1 MEQLLRRVWRLI
13 GAAPTLL
20 WGSALVVLSGIFLW
34 RARSELGSISAEL
47 RTAKLEWLIA
57 LLLFSILTQAL
68 NGLKLQLLLR
78 RLGCAVPYPE
88 VVSAQL
94 QRQVILTVVPVG
106 SAPSAVLFARRFAR
120 YGVTTPIML
129 MALMLFSL
137 LGHGSFIAVLVPVFG
152 WLAITGSL
160 STTVLIAAVA
170 LVVAVLVVSGVG
182 LTTLQRGSI
191 PLWAQRRLPH
201 RVTGFI
207 DEALATGVPA
217 QGLAAPFA
225 IAISVDL
232 LGIAMLWTALR
243 SLGAPS
249 SLEIAAGGYVIGT
262 LFLMIAPL
270 FQGIGIVE
278 ITMALALERL
288 GVPTAEAF
296 GATLLYRLGEV
307 WVPLAV
313 GIAIQIR
320 AQEHLRRLPRNLPA
334 LMTGATGL
342 LSVLSVMAPT
352 IPARFN
358 RIEDYAFFDPHD
370 VSRTFSLVSG
380 ALLIA
385 LSLALLRRR
394 LVAWW
399 CAVGLLS
406 FLIVSHLF
414 KRHDQIVAVIAGV
427 NLAVL
432 LITRRRFR
440 VRSDVPT
447 MRRGVALFFGSLA
460 FALAY
465 GTLGFWLLDRREFNI
480 DFSIGRSLEE
490 TLLLFFNLGG
500 TDLDPHTR
508 YADWF
513 LDSVSVVG
521 VVSLTVAVGALLRP
535 VVWRRRTLPHER
547 AEAERLIARYGR
559 SSLDE
564 FKVWPDK
571 VYFFGSDRR
580 SVICYGVRG
589 AVAVALGDPVAPDDA
604 AFERVVAEFLDFCDA
619 NAWRAAFHQ
628 VGPEHLATYR
638 EADLDALK
646 VGEDAIVDLTTWTMS
661 GHAMKPF
668 RAVVNRLAR
677 EGYTICH
684 HDPPLPN
691 ALLAELREVSDAW
704 LTLPGR
710 RERGFTLGQW
720 DDAYVR
726 RSPVFTLSSSDGR
739 IVAFI
744 NLIRD
749 GVPGEGTFD
758 LMRHR
763 PDAPNG
769 SMDALLVRLAEHL
782 RDHGYSRM
790 SLGMVP
796 FADVGT
802 GEADPVLERG
812 LRLLVERME
821 RFFSY
826 RGLRLYKEKYH
837 PIWEPRYLIF
847 QSEVALPQIA
857 LAIIQLTEGTTSG

>member
-1 MEQLLRRVWRLI
+1 MEQFLRRVWRLI

-20 WGSALVVLSGIFLW
+20 WGSALVLLSGIFIW
-34 RARSELGSISAEL
+34 RARSELSTIGAEL
-47 RTAKLEWLIA
+47 RTAKLQWLIA
-57 LLLFSILTQAL
+57 LLLFAILTQAL
-68 NGLKLQLLLR
+68 NGLKLQLLMR
-78 RLGCAVPYPE
+78 RLGCNVPYPE
-88 VVSAQL
+88 VASAQL
-94 QRQVILTVVPVG
+94 QRQMILTIVPVG

-120 YGVTTPIML
+120 FGATTPIML
-129 MALMLFSL
+129 TALMLFSL
-137 LGHGSFIAVLVPVFG
+137 LGHGSFVAVLIPVFG
-152 WLAITGSL
+152 WLAITGSI
-160 STTVLIAAVA
+160 STTVLIAGVA

-182 LTTLQRGSI
+182 LATLQRGAI
-191 PLWAQRRLPH
+191 PAWAQRRLPH

-217 QGLAAPFA
+217 RGLAAPFA

-243 SLGAPS
+243 SLDAPS

-278 ITMALALERL
+278 ITMAIALERL

-296 GATLLYRLGEV
+296 GATLLYRVGEV
-307 WVPLAV
+307 WIPLVV

-370 VSRTFSLVSG
+370 ASRTFSLVAG

-399 CAVGLLS
+399 CAVGLLG

-480 DFSIGRSLEE
+480 NFSIGRSLEE
-490 TLLLFFNLGG
+490 TLSLFFNFGV

-521 VVSLTVAVGALLRP
+521 AISLFAALVSLLRP

-547 AEAERLIARYGR
+547 VEAEALINRYGC
-559 SSLDE
+559 SALDE
-564 FKVWPDK
+564 FKVSPDK
-571 VYFFGSDRR
+571 IYFFGSDRR

-604 AFERVVAEFLDFCDA
+604 AFERVVTEFLDFCDA

-646 VGEDAIVDLTTWTMS
+646 VGEDAIVDLTAWTMS

-691 ALLAELREVSDAW
+691 PLLAEMREVSDAW
-704 LTLPGR
+704 LALPGR

-782 RDHGYSRM
+782 RDQGYSRM

-826 RGLRLYKEKYH
+826 RGLRLYKEKFH

-847 QSEVALPQIA
+847 QSGVALPQIA
-857 LAIIQLTEGTTSG
+857 LSIIQLTEGTTSG